1 MVRVARKLAIQV
13 AEVVVAGR
21 TSLEIHLRDGHVRLE
36 CLKLT
41 GRATGVR
48 SLTLKCR
55 KISKNMYLV
64 LYVPVHVF
72 LTKRTNYVLL
82 PSVTKDGHNSF
93 KMARPS
99 ESFMGLPVP
108 L

>member
-21 TSLEIHLRDGHVRLE
+21 TALEIHLRDGHVRLE

-64 LYVPVHVF
+64 LYVHVF

-82 PSVTKDGHNSF
+82 PLVTKDGHNSF